1 MPSRC
6 SCLHLV
12 HDEARLLVVVGGGV
26 DAQLL
31 ALALR
36 GPEVLAQ
43 ARLVLRD
50 DRVGR
55 VEDVALRAVVLLEL
69 HDFLHAEVAHELVHV
84 ADFGSAEAVDRVVRD
99 EAGGDVVVS
108 RIDVEVVDLAARSA
122 DSITLD
128 RIELPS
134 PRSSPFRRTDPR

>member
-1 MPSRC
+1 MSESAMPSRC

-12 HDEARLLVVVGGGV
+12 HDEARFLLVVGGGV
-26 DAQLL
+26 DAQRL

-84 ADFGSAEAVDRVVRD
+84 ADFGAAEAVYRLIVIANRENAPFDP
-99 EAGGDVVVS
+99 ASSLIHLYCSLLVS
-108 RIDVEVVDLAARSA
+108 WN
-122 DSITLD
+122 
-128 RIELPS
+128 
-134 PRSSPFRRTDPR
+134 SSTRM